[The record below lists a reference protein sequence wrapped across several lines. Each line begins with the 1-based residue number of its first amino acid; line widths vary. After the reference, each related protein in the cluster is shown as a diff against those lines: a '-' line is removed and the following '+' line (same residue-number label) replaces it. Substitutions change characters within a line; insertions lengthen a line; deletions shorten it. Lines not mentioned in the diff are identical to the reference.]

1 MLCISMKAGDYFT
14 VGGSTVIQ
22 FNRLQGDRVHLV
34 VNAPRE
40 VPVLRGE
47 VLERG
52 GGQRPA
58 CVFDAPR
65 QIVKQLPWNG
75 EKSGPCWKSARRWTG
90 WATAPRSAHC
100 GRSWPASSPRP
111 DCFGFIR
118 LREPAEIDSPAPD
131 RSDVQR
137 PRHWNGRRKTTC
149 ALVKGCSGAH

>member
-75 EKSGPCWKSARRWTG
+75 KNAGSKDFRQVGTLECGQGNDRGPERPKAKKRR
-90 WATAPRSAHC
+90 
-100 GRSWPASSPRP
+100 
-111 DCFGFIR
+111 DK
-118 LREPAEIDSPAPD
+118 EIDE
-131 RSDVQR
+131 
-137 PRHWNGRRKTTC
+137 KK
-149 ALVKGCSGAH
+149 L

>member
-1 MLCISMKAGDYFT
+1 MLCLSMKAGDYFT

-75 EKSGPCWKSARRWTG
+75 EKKRALLEIGQTLDRMG
-90 WATAPRSAHC
+90 D
-100 GRSWPASSPRP
+100 SPEVRT
-111 DCFGFIR
+111 
-118 LREPAEIDSPAPD
+118 LREKLACIFPAP
-131 RSDVQR
+131 
-137 PRHWNGRRKTTC
+137 
-149 ALVKGCSGAH
+149 